1 MTGQA
6 SDRTAPVVAAPVRAQ
21 RDFERSFAA
30 LDDIFAFV
38 RSHLDVRGAG
48 EADAYAIDLTIEEL
62 FTNMVKYNAA
72 GSGSIGIEIELGP
85 DAFTCRLTDPDSDRF
100 DMTAAPDADIH
111 QPVERRRPGGLGI
124 HLVRRLVDSMEY
136 DYSGRRSR
144 VSFTRKLGGSGSER
158 TLFDTEAGRAG

>member
-38 RSHLDVRGAG
+38 RSHLDARGAG

-72 GSGSIGIEIELGP
+72 GSGSIGIEIMVDFIAVHLRMHI
-85 DAFTCRLTDPDSDRF
+85 A
-100 DMTAAPDADIH
+100 IH
-111 QPVERRRPGGLGI
+111 RKGL
-124 HLVRRLVDSMEY
+124 S
-136 DYSGRRSR
+136 
-144 VSFTRKLGGSGSER
+144 
-158 TLFDTEAGRAG
+158 